1 MSSDPVTFALQTPGH
16 LSFPSTQAFA
26 KRFEESGGYVATG
39 ATGHLVFYR
48 PDGRRVLATD
58 PGGHPLHECDW
69 QSDPDGTVSLAR
81 ARVRLD
87 WGQWIGLKPDG
98 LVNETR
104 LNLATRPGWQ
114 RITPDDLRA
123 MAAQAMRV
131 PVEEVRWFFQ
141 DDDLAIDANGTAT
154 IRHRKDAVYVLEEG
168 DFARARFMACM
179 GAMHWDH
186 IDFLPVVELFK
197 SLLPGTGSAVFELI
211 RGLYDDQNRA
221 QSIPRTLR
229 YRGIPPY
236 PSEAAFRLFRQFFTP
251 SVSGGGDP
259 LTLFMDQSRAHRV
272 TWLPVS
278 DPPIRYFDAR
288 QGLCLTVQGRQIRK
302 ATVAED
308 TTGLPYLHSP
318 SGHPPPW
325 DRSVSMKDGRLILKD
340 REHEAMFMVD
350 QGIAET
356 SSFGDPVIGGSVD
369 WRTVFIQGVPPI
381 RPADAFGAVLLYP
394 DNDEEISELPA
405 QPFVAD
411 YLQDIG
417 ETDRD
422 IGAILSNAERILIDN
437 GDAVLS
443 TCVLFDRP
451 RDYVVRTVHA
461 AYAQRH
467 AQQLWIQSAAIR
479 RWEWLK
485 RIRIVPAS
493 LWEETRPDYRP
504 VDLAYQWVSYESFGS
519 TETLTVEGAR
529 LGQYVRSG
537 GHAFVIGP
545 AEMRDIMPRS
555 GWHLMWEEPV
565 DSLPTFRMHKTIL
578 PQARLKTGLTLF
590 HLRRS

>member
-1 MSSDPVTFALQTPGH
+1 
-16 LSFPSTQAFA
+16 
-26 KRFEESGGYVATG
+26 
-39 ATGHLVFYR
+39 
-48 PDGRRVLATD
+48 
-58 PGGHPLHECDW
+58 
-69 QSDPDGTVSLAR
+69 
-81 ARVRLD
+81 
-87 WGQWIGLKPDG
+87 
-98 LVNETR
+98 
-104 LNLATRPGWQ
+104 
-114 RITPDDLRA
+114 
-123 MAAQAMRV
+123 MRV
-131 PVEEVRWFFQ
+131 PIEEVRWFFR
-141 DDDLAIDANGTAT
+141 DNDLAIDANGMAT

-211 RGLYDDQNRA
+211 RGLYDDQNQA

-236 PSEAAFRLFRQFFTP
+236 PSETAFRLFSQFFTP
-251 SVSGGGDP
+251 FVSGGGDP

-272 TWLPVS
+272 TWLPAS
-278 DPPIRYFDAR
+278 DPPVRYFDPQ
-288 QGLCLTVQGRQIRK
+288 QGVCLTVQGRQIRK
-302 ATVAED
+302 ATVTED
-308 TTGLPYLHSP
+308 TAGLPYLHSP
-318 SGHPPPW
+318 PGHPAPF
-325 DRSVSMKDGRLILKD
+325 DRSLAVKEGQLVLKD
-340 REHEAMFMVD
+340 RMHETVFTVG
-350 QGIAET
+350 QGIAEASASGSRT
-356 SSFGDPVIGGSVD
+356 IDGSVD
-369 WRTVFIQGVPPI
+369 WRTLFIQGVPPI
-381 RPADAFGAVLLYP
+381 RPSDAFGAVLLYP
-394 DNDEEISELPA
+394 DNDGEISELAA

-411 YLQDIG
+411 YLQDAG
-417 ETDRD
+417 ETDRE
-422 IGAILSNAERILIDN
+422 IAAILSNAERVLIDN

-451 RDYVVRTVHA
+451 RDYVVRSVHVA
-461 AYAQRH
+461 HAQRH

-493 LWEETRPDYRP
+493 LWEETRSDYRP
-504 VDLAYQWVSYESFGS
+504 VDLAYQWVSYDSFGS
-519 TETLTVEGAR
+519 TETLTAEGAR
-529 LGQYVRSG
+529 LGQCVRSG

-545 AEMRDIMPRS
+545 AEMRDMVTRS

-565 DSLPTFRMHKTIL
+565 DSLPTFRMHRTIL